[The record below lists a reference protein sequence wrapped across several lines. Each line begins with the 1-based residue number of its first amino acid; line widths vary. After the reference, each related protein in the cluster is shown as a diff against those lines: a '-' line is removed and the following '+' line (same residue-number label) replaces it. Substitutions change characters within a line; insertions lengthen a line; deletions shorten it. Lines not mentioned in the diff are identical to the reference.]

1 MAGANR
7 DRSMSLL
14 QSVAG
19 CLEAKI
25 GGAGLSQAS
34 LDASLAK
41 LEPRLAALR
50 EAYAASTLPF
60 LRVPEWRDDIAAA
73 SHALTRLTHGAR
85 TLVFFGTGGSSL
97 GGQTLA
103 QLGGWGIPGDDKHGS
118 EARPR
123 TRFYDNLDARTLEL
137 ALAGLDLKTTRFIVI
152 SKSGGTPETL
162 VQILTAIDAVRKAG
176 LAERIPE
183 LFLAVTEPN
192 MAGITNGLRA
202 LCESFAIPV
211 LDHDP
216 NIGGRFSGLTNVGL
230 LPALARGLDVVALR
244 EGAGSVVDA
253 LLAAKQVADFAPA
266 VGAAIAVGLAKE
278 RGIRANVML
287 PYSDRLSRFA
297 AWYVQLWGESLGKQ
311 GEGTTPVAALGPV
324 DQHSQLQLYLDGAP
338 QHFIT
343 VIREACA
350 GRGPVVPPDL
360 AGLAGAAYLAGRTA
374 GDLVAAQQR
383 AIPEAL
389 IAAGRPVRT
398 IDLETLDERALGA
411 LMMHFML
418 ETVLAAHLLEVDPF
432 DQPAVESGKIL
443 TRRYLAGEQTEASHG
458 HPATAAE
465 PRQSHRRG

>member
-1 MAGANR
+1 MT
-7 DRSMSLL
+7 LT
-14 QSVAG
+14 QSVEG
-19 CLEAKI
+19 CLESKI
-25 GGAGLSQAS
+25 GPLGLPQAS
-34 LDASLAK
+34 LDKNLK
-41 LEPRLAALR
+41 TLEPRLASLR
-50 EAYAASTLPF
+50 KAHAEGTLPL
-60 LRVPEWRDDIAAA
+60 LRVPEWRDDVEDARAALKKL
-73 SHALTRLTHGAR
+73 SHGAR

-118 EARPR
+118 EERPR

-137 ALAGLDLKTTRFIVI
+137 SLAGLDLKTARFIVI

-162 VQILTAIDAVRKAG
+162 VQITATIEAVRKAG
-176 LAERIPE
+176 LEARIPE
-183 LFLAVTEPN
+183 LFLAVTEP
-192 MAGITNGLRA
+192 AAKGKSNGLRA
-202 LCESFAIPV
+202 LCEHFSIPV

-244 EGAGSVVDA
+244 EGAQGVIDA
-253 LLAAKQVADFAPA
+253 LLYAKTTSAFAPA
-266 VGAAIAVGLAKE
+266 IGAAMAIGLAEE
-278 RGIRANVML
+278 RGVRANVML

-297 AWYVQLWGESLGKQ
+297 AWYVQLWGESLGKD

-343 VIREACA
+343 VIREDCA
-350 GRGPVVPPDL
+350 GRGPSVPPDL
-360 AGLAGAAYLAGRTA
+360 AKLAGADYLASHAA

-398 IDLETLDERALGA
+398 IDLEVLDERALGA
-411 LMMHFML
+411 LMMHFMM
-418 ETVLAAHLLEVDPF
+418 ETILAAHLLGVDPF
-432 DQPAVESGKIL
+432 DQPAVESGKVL
-443 TRRYLAGEQTEASHG
+443 TRRYLAGNEAKNDDTRAS
-458 HPATAAE
+458 AQS
-465 PRQSHRRG
+465 RQPHRGR

>member
-1 MAGANR
+1 M
-7 DRSMSLL
+7 
-14 QSVAG
+14 
-19 CLEAKI
+19 
-25 GGAGLSQAS
+25 
-34 LDASLAK
+34 
-41 LEPRLAALR
+41 
-50 EAYAASTLPF
+50 
-60 LRVPEWRDDIAAA
+60 PEWRDDIAVARD
-73 SHALTRLTHGAR
+73 ALHNLTQGAR

-118 EARPR
+118 ESRPR

-137 ALAGLDLKTTRFIVI
+137 SLAGLDLKTSRFVVI

-162 VQILTAIDAVRKAG
+162 VQVISAIDAVRQAG

-183 LFLAVTEPN
+183 LFLAVTEP
-192 MAGITNGLRA
+192 ATKAAKNGLRA
-202 LCESFAIPV
+202 LCEAFSIPT

-230 LPALARGLDVVALR
+230 LPAMARGLDAMALR
-244 EGAGSVVDA
+244 EGAQSVITSM
-253 LLAAKQVADFAPA
+253 LNAKSAGQFAPA
-266 VGAAIAVGLAKE
+266 IGAGVAVGLAKE
-278 RGIRANVML
+278 RGVRANVML
-287 PYSDRLSRFA
+287 PYSDRLARFA
-297 AWYVQLWGESLGKQ
+297 AWYVQLWGESLGKH

-343 VIREACA
+343 VIREQCDGTGTRIIHALSQA
-350 GRGPVVPPDL
+350 
-360 AGLAGAAYLAGRTA
+360 AGADYLAGHAA

-398 IDLETLDERALGA
+398 IDLDRLDERALGA

-418 ETVLAAHLLEVDPF
+418 ETILAAHLLGVDPF

-443 TRRYLAGEQTEASHG
+443 TRRYLAGEQAGAPDG
-458 HPATAAE
+458 HTSAAAE
-465 PRQSHRRG
+465 SRQPHRRG

>member
-1 MAGANR
+1 
-7 DRSMSLL
+7 MSLS
-14 QSVAG
+14 QSVEG
-19 CLEAKI
+19 CLEPQI
-25 GGAGLSQAS
+25 GEGGLTQSS
-34 LDASLAK
+34 LDSYLAR
-41 LEPRLAALR
+41 LEPRLGSLR
-50 EAYAASTLPF
+50 EAYANSTLPL
-60 LRVPEWRDDIAAA
+60 LRVPEWRADIDAARA
-73 SHALTRLTHGAR
+73 ALERLTQGAR

-137 ALAGLDLKTTRFIVI
+137 ALSGLDLKTTRFVVI

-162 VQILTAIDAVRKAG
+162 VQVLAAIDAVRNAG
-176 LAERIPE
+176 LTDRIPE
-183 LFLAVTEPN
+183 LFLAVTEPEA
-192 MAGITNGLRA
+192 AGASNGLRA
-202 LCESFAIPV
+202 LCTRLAIPM

-216 NIGGRFSGLTNVGL
+216 KIGGRFSGLTNVGL
-230 LPALARGLDVVALR
+230 LPALARGLDTVALR
-244 EGAGSVVDA
+244 EGARSVIEA
-253 LLAAKQVADFAPA
+253 MLGAKRAADFAPA
-266 VGAAIAVGLAKE
+266 VGASVAIGLSKE

-287 PYSDRLSRFA
+287 AYSDRLARFA

-338 QHFIT
+338 QHLIT
-343 VIREACA
+343 VIRETCA
-350 GRGPVVPPDL
+350 GRGPRIAPDL
-360 AGLAGAAYLAGRTA
+360 AGLAGAAYLAGHAA

-398 IDLETLDERALGA
+398 IDLECLDERALGA

-418 ETVLAAHLLEVDPF
+418 ETILAAHLLGVDPF

-443 TRRYLAGEQTEASHG
+443 TRRYLTGVSAGASHG
-458 HPATAAE
+458 HQAAAAE
-465 PRQSHRRG
+465 SRQSHRRG

>member
-1 MAGANR
+1 MQ
-7 DRSMSLL
+7 LL
-14 QSVAG
+14 QSVQG
-19 CLEAKI
+19 CLEAGI
-25 GGAGLSQAS
+25 GGAGLPPSS
-34 LDASLAK
+34 LNAYLAK
-41 LEPRLAALR
+41 LEPRLVSLR
-50 EAYAASTLPF
+50 EAYNGRTLPL
-60 LRVPEWRDDIAAA
+60 LRVPEWRDDL
-73 SHALTRLTHGAR
+73 ALARDALKRLSQGAR

-118 EARPR
+118 ENRPR

-137 ALAGLDLKTTRFIVI
+137 SLAGLDLKSTRFIVI

-162 VQILTAIDAVRKAG
+162 VQFIAALDAVRKAG
-176 LAERIPE
+176 LEADIPK
-183 LFLAVTEPN
+183 LFLAVTEP
-192 MAGITNGLRA
+192 AEPGKTNGLRA
-202 LCESFAIPV
+202 LCENFSIPM

-230 LPALARGLDVVALR
+230 LPALARGLDAEALRVGAGFVVAAML
-244 EGAGSVVDA
+244 EVKGA
-253 LLAAKQVADFAPA
+253 ADFAPA

-343 VIREACA
+343 VIREKCEGA
-350 GRGPVVPPDL
+350 GPRIAPDL
-360 AGLAGAAYLAGRTA
+360 AKAASADYLAGHTA

-389 IAAGRPVRT
+389 IAAGRPVRI
-398 IDLETLDERALGA
+398 IDLGRLDETSLGA

-418 ETVLAAHLLEVDPF
+418 ETILAAHLLGVDPF
-432 DQPAVESGKIL
+432 DQPAVESGKVL
-443 TRRYLAGEQTEASHG
+443 TRRYLAGGKTGASDG
-458 HPATAAE
+458 HTSAAGE

>member
-1 MAGANR
+1 MP
-7 DRSMSLL
+7 LT
-14 QSVAG
+14 QSVEG
-19 CLEAKI
+19 CLETSI
-25 GGAGLSQAS
+25 GAPGLPQAS
-34 LDASLAK
+34 LDKHLK
-41 LEPRLAALR
+41 TLEPRLASLR
-50 EAYAASTLPF
+50 KAHAEGTLPL
-60 LRVPEWRDDIAAA
+60 LRVPEWRDDIETARG
-73 SHALTRLTHGAR
+73 ALKKLSHGAR

-118 EARPR
+118 EERPR

-137 ALAGLDLKTTRFIVI
+137 SLAGLDLKTARFVVI

-162 VQILTAIDAVRKAG
+162 VQISATIEAVRKAG
-176 LAERIPE
+176 LAAKIAE
-183 LFLAVTEPN
+183 LFLAVTEPAAN
-192 MAGITNGLRA
+192 GKANGLRA
-202 LCESFAIPV
+202 LCEHFSIPV

-216 NIGGRFSGLTNVGL
+216 KIGGRFSGLTNVGL

-244 EGAGSVVDA
+244 EGAEAVVRS
-253 LLAAKQVADFAPA
+253 LLEARAAGGFAPA
-266 VGAAIAVGLAKE
+266 IGAAVAVGLAKE
-278 RGIRANVML
+278 RGVRANIML

-297 AWYVQLWGESLGKQ
+297 AWYVQLWGESLGKD

-343 VIREACA
+343 VIREDCA
-350 GRGPVVPPDL
+350 GRGPRVSADL
-360 AGLAGAAYLAGRTA
+360 AKLAGADYLAGHTA

-398 IDLETLDERALGA
+398 MDLGTLDERTLGA

-418 ETVLAAHLLEVDPF
+418 ETILSAHLLGVDPF
-432 DQPAVESGKIL
+432 DQPAVESGKVL
-443 TRRYLAGEQTEASHG
+443 TRRYLAGTEAKNG
-458 HPATAAE
+458 DTRAPAQS
-465 PRQSHRRG
+465 RQPHRGR